1 MAIIQ
6 EACSDI
12 GQIKKKFVHLHLHTT
27 YSLLDGAQ
35 LVGDLKSPKKE
46 YGVLNLAQKLGMD
59 AIAITDH
66 GNMFGAIDFF
76 KKAKS
81 GGVKPL
87 VGCET
92 YIAPYEA
99 QNKESHR
106 LTGRTAYHLLLLC
119 MNNEGYKNLSHLVT
133 YGHFEGFYYR
143 PRIDKAMLRKHAKG
157 LIGTSS
163 CLAGE
168 ICQHLIKGRDE
179 EALAIAKEYAEIFE
193 GRFYIELQKN
203 GLELQEQMNPKLV
216 KIARELGLG
225 LVATNDVHYMTQ
237 EDAEAQDALM
247 AIQTRKSLSDPTR
260 LKHEVQEFYL
270 KSPEQMWE
278 LFADYPE
285 ACENTVKI
293 AEMCDV
299 DILPKGYFFP
309 RLETAAGMTND
320 DALAK
325 EAQEGMEAR
334 LATLLPRKPPE
345 KHQEIRANY
354 QERLDYEL
362 RVVKQMGFAD
372 YFRIVADFINWAKNN
387 DIPVG
392 PGRGSAAG
400 SLVAY
405 STRITDVD
413 PIEHDLLFE
422 RFLNPERVSMPDI
435 DVDFCEAQ
443 REKVIEYVRQRYAVP
458 GGPAVSQII
467 TFGKLK
473 AKAVLKDVGRA
484 MDMSFA
490 ETDRLAKLIPNVLN
504 ITLDEAI
511 RQEPRLQ
518 QEIKN
523 SPQVAK
529 LFDIAKRLEGLNRHA
544 SVHAA
549 GVVISDGRPL
559 VEHLPLYKGSNDEVV
574 TQFDMKGVE
583 TIGLI
588 KFDFLGLK
596 NLTLIKHCLE
606 MVEKNRGQKIL
617 LDQIELEDKEVFKL
631 LCAADT
637 LGVFQL
643 ESSGM
648 RQLITRLRPSC
659 FEDVI
664 ALVALYRPG
673 PLKSGMAD
681 SFIRRKHGEEE
692 IDFIF
697 DVLEPVLKST
707 YGVCIYQEQVM
718 QIANILA
725 SYSLGEADLLR
736 RAMGKKDAAEMERQ
750 RGRFLEGSEKN
761 QHDREKAADLFGKVE
776 KFAEYGFNRCL
787 VPETRIMDAQRGE
800 WTTIGDLYERPRP
813 FFIHALGEDWRLRS
827 RRVVDVIANGE
838 KPVFTI
844 KTRLGNTI
852 TATGNHPFRTLEGW
866 TLLEDLKEG
875 DRIAAPRHL
884 PHQETQPTNNRENI
898 FFPSQQQLRDELLPS
913 ILSERIE
920 EKRCAL
926 GMTWDE
932 IEKRCGMT
940 LRGFF
945 HDPHQKKEGLRRDI
959 AHLIGE
965 TLADPT
971 LQQITTS
978 DVYWDTIVSITPQG
992 MRETFDLTVENDH
1005 NFVAEGLFVHN
1016 SHSAAYGLIA
1026 YQTAWLKAHYRHE
1039 YMAALLTADAGNS
1052 DKILLYLNDC
1062 RQHHVEVLPPDVNE
1076 SSSGFA
1082 VIGEKIR
1089 FALAGIKGIGD
1100 EAIKSILDAREK
1112 EGAFTDL
1119 YNFCKRVDLKRVNRR
1134 VIEAL
1139 IKCGAFDSLGHN
1151 RASLI
1156 AVVEDAIQYGQR
1168 LQKEKDSQQISLFM
1182 VMAEAPVEQAP
1193 IIPKLNEWSEKERLQ
1208 HEKETLGFYIS
1219 GHPLRRFEKDLK
1231 RFSSNTIADLEDS
1244 ANNAEATI
1252 AGIVTT
1258 KRDMTTKK
1266 GDRMAFVTIEDMTG
1280 SIEISVFPRVF
1291 SACAALLESE
1301 EPLLVRGLIERD
1313 ENQIRMRADE
1323 IRSLVAARNEKA
1335 KEVHLHLDA
1344 TSLSD
1349 LTTRKMFDIF
1359 QKNQGSCTTFIHL
1372 TIPRRS
1378 ETLLRLAEEIKVE
1391 PTEAFEEAIESL
1403 FGPRVISLR

>member
-35 LVGDLKSPKKE
+35 LVGDIKSPKKE

-309 RLETAAGMTND
+309 RLETEAGMTND

-345 KHQEIRANY
+345 KHEEIRANY

-405 STRITDVD
+405 CTRITDVD

-484 MDMSFA
+484 MDMSFS

-523 SPQVAK
+523 HPQVAK

-776 KFAEYGFNRCL
+776 KFAEYGFNR
-787 VPETRIMDAQRGE
+787 
-800 WTTIGDLYERPRP
+800 
-813 FFIHALGEDWRLRS
+813 
-827 RRVVDVIANGE
+827 
-838 KPVFTI
+838 
-844 KTRLGNTI
+844 
-852 TATGNHPFRTLEGW
+852 
-866 TLLEDLKEG
+866 
-875 DRIAAPRHL
+875 
-884 PHQETQPTNNRENI
+884 
-898 FFPSQQQLRDELLPS
+898 
-913 ILSERIE
+913 
-920 EKRCAL
+920 
-926 GMTWDE
+926 
-932 IEKRCGMT
+932 
-940 LRGFF
+940 
-945 HDPHQKKEGLRRDI
+945 
-959 AHLIGE
+959 
-965 TLADPT
+965 
-971 LQQITTS
+971 
-978 DVYWDTIVSITPQG
+978 
-992 MRETFDLTVENDH
+992 
-1005 NFVAEGLFVHN
+1005 

-1112 EGAFTDL
+1112 EGPFTDL

-1193 IIPKLNEWSEKERLQ
+1193 TIPKLNEWSEKERLQ

-1291 SACAALLESE
+1291 SACATLLESE
-1301 EPLLVRGLIERD
+1301 EPLLVRGQIERD
-1313 ENQIRMRADE
+1313 ENQIRMRAEE